1 MKAEL
6 RDLSEVRKSLVVEI
20 STMEVDAGI
29 ERLSQHYR
37 RSLKVPGFRPGKAP
51 AKLVRLRLRDQILQ
65 EVVQDLIPK
74 AVDEA
79 IREHGLE
86 PVDTPAIRDV
96 NIEEGHPLT
105 FTATLETL
113 PTVDP
118 GEYQS
123 LTLRRPPV
131 DVTDESVAAE
141 LERLRERAVRFEAVE
156 GRDVAQGDTVTVDLE
171 RSVIKPALAAESS
184 EPGETEPHENI
195 EIEIGGSANPPGFDE
210 QLLGLSVGASRDFT
224 LTYPEDHE
232 NTGLAGS
239 EVAYTVAIK
248 VIREKVL
255 SSLDDEIARD
265 LGSFDTLAALT
276 DQVKADLVRQAELD
290 ADGQVRSELLRQ
302 LAGRVE
308 GEVPEALIARE
319 VDRRVERFVE
329 HLINQRVDP
338 RRANID
344 WGRIPERTARS
355 FNRHCAEPDR
365 DRRNRSQRSV
375 DGRGRGTRSGSGAPG
390 RTRRAHRVCRQGALG
405 KRRGHRSAQGRYE
418 TRKGHRLRLD
428 PGNDRDGVAA
438 FPPDIRVVSPTTYIR
453 KRVTVHA

>member
-6 RDLSEVRKSLVVEI
+6 RDLSEIRKSLVVEI
-20 STMEVDAGI
+20 PTTEVDAGI

-37 RSLKVPGFRPGKAP
+37 RSIKLPGFRPGKAP

-118 GEYQS
+118 GEYRD

-131 DVTDESVAAE
+131 EVTDESVTAA
-141 LERLRERAVRFEAVE
+141 LERLRERAARFEAVE
-156 GRDVAQGDTVTVDLE
+156 GRDVAHGDSVTVDLE
-171 RSVIKPALAAESS
+171 RRVIKPAIAAESS
-184 EPGETEPHENI
+184 APDESEHHENI

-210 QLLGLSVGASRDFT
+210 QLMGLSVGASRNFT
-224 LTYPEDHE
+224 LTYPEDHG
-232 NTGLAGS
+232 TPGLAGA
-239 EVAYTVAIK
+239 EMAYTVSIK
-248 VIREKVL
+248 TLREKVMP
-255 SSLDDEIARD
+255 SLDDEFARG

-276 DQVKADLVRQAELD
+276 DQVRADLLRQAELD
-290 ADGQVRSELLRQ
+290 ADGQVRSELLQQ
-302 LAGRVE
+302 LAGRLE
-308 GEVPEALIARE
+308 GEVPEALVARE

-329 HLINQRVDP
+329 HLIAQRVDP

-344 WGRIPERTARS
+344 WDAFRKEQQGPATATVRSMIVIDEIARKEALTVEDAELDQEVERQ
-355 FNRHCAEPDR
+355 AER
-365 DRRNRSQRSV
+365 
-375 DGRGRGTRSGSGAPG
+375 AG
-390 RTRRAHRVCRQGALG
+390 RTPSAARALLEKEGGIGRLKDGLRREKAIDFVLTQA
-405 KRRGHRSAQGRYE
+405 
-418 TRKGHRLRLD
+418 T
-428 PGNDRDGVAA
+428 
-438 FPPDIRVVSPTTYIR
+438 I
-453 KRVTVHA
+453 VTA

>member
-20 STMEVDAGI
+20 PTTEVDAGI
-29 ERLSQHYR
+29 ERLSQRYR

-51 AKLVRLRLRDQILQ
+51 AKLVRLRLHDQILQ
-65 EVVQDLIPK
+65 EVVQDLIPR

-118 GEYQS
+118 GEYRS

-131 DVTDESVAAE
+131 DVTDEFVAAA
-141 LERLRERAVRFEAVE
+141 LERLRERAARFETVE

-171 RSVIKPALAAESS
+171 RRVIKLAIAAESS
-184 EPGETEPHENI
+184 DPGKPEPHENV

-210 QLLGLSVGASRDFT
+210 QLLGLSVGASRDFA

-232 NTGLAGS
+232 TKVLAGS
-239 EVAYTVAIK
+239 EVAYTVVVKA
-248 VIREKVL
+248 IREKVMP
-255 SSLDDEIARD
+255 SLDDEFARD

-276 DQVKADLVRQAELD
+276 DQVKADLVRQGELD

-344 WGRIPERTARS
+344 WDAFRKEQHEPATATMRSMIVIDEIARKEALTVEDAELDQEVERQAERAGRTAS
-355 FNRHCAEPDR
+355 A
-365 DRRNRSQRSV
+365 
-375 DGRGRGTRSGSGAPG
+375 A
-390 RTRRAHRVCRQGALG
+390 RALLEKEGG
-405 KRRGHRSAQGRYE
+405 IG
-418 TRKGHRLRLD
+418 RLR
-428 PGNDRDGVAA
+428 DGMRREKAIDFVLTQAT
-438 FPPDIRVVSPTTYIR
+438 I
-453 KRVTVHA
+453 VTA

>member
-344 WGRIPERTARS
+344 WDGFRKEQHDPSTATVRSLIVIDEIARKEALTVEDAELDREVERQ
-355 FNRHCAEPDR
+355 AER
-365 DRRNRSQRSV
+365 
-375 DGRGRGTRSGSGAPG
+375 AG
-390 RTRRAHRVCRQGALG
+390 RTVSAARALLEKEGG
-405 KRRGHRSAQGRYE
+405 IG
-418 TRKGHRLRLD
+418 RLR
-428 PGNDRDGVAA
+428 DGMRREKAIDFVLTQAT
-438 FPPDIRVVSPTTYIR
+438 I
-453 KRVTVHA
+453 VTA

>member
-1 MKAEL
+1 MSS
-6 RDLSEVRKSLVVEI
+6 RFRP
-20 STMEVDAGI
+20 TEVDAGI
-29 ERLSQHYR
+29 ERLSQRYR

-131 DVTDESVAAE
+131 DVTDESVVAA
-141 LERLRERAVRFEAVE
+141 LERLRERAARFEAVE
-156 GRDVAQGDTVTVDLE
+156 GRDVAQGDTVPVDLE
-171 RSVIKPALAAESS
+171 RRVIKPAIATESS
-184 EPGETEPHENI
+184 EPGQPEAHENI

-210 QLLGLSVGASRDFT
+210 QLLGLSVGTSRDFT

-248 VIREKVL
+248 AIREKVL
-255 SSLDDEIARD
+255 PSLDDEFARV

-319 VDRRVERFVE
+319 VDRRVERFLE

-344 WGRIPERTARS
+344 WDAFRKEQHDPATATVRSLIVIDEIARKEALTVEDAELDQEVERQ
-355 FNRHCAEPDR
+355 AER
-365 DRRNRSQRSV
+365 
-375 DGRGRGTRSGSGAPG
+375 AG
-390 RTRRAHRVCRQGALG
+390 RTVSAARALLEKEGG
-405 KRRGHRSAQGRYE
+405 IG
-418 TRKGHRLRLD
+418 RLR
-428 PGNDRDGVAA
+428 DGMRREKAIDLVLTQAT
-438 FPPDIRVVSPTTYIR
+438 I
-453 KRVTVHA
+453 VTA

>member
-6 RDLSEVRKSLVVEI
+6 RDLSEIRKSLVVEVP
-20 STMEVDAGI
+20 TTEVDAGI
-29 ERLSQHYR
+29 ERLSQRYR
-37 RSLKVPGFRPGKAP
+37 RSVKVPGFRPGKAP

-113 PTVDP
+113 PAVDP

-131 DVTDESVAAE
+131 DVTDESVTAA
-141 LERLRERAVRFEAVE
+141 LERLRERAARFEAVE
-156 GRDVAQGDTVTVDLE
+156 GRDVAHGDTVTVDLE
-171 RSVIKPALAAESS
+171 RRVITPAIAAESPS
-184 EPGETEPHENI
+184 ASASAKPGEPEQHDGI

-224 LTYPEDHE
+224 LTYPDDHE
-232 NTGLAGS
+232 VKGLAGS

-248 VIREKVL
+248 AIREKVMP
-255 SSLDDEIARD
+255 SLDDEFARD
-265 LGSFDTLAALT
+265 LGSFETLAALT
-276 DQVKADLVRQAELD
+276 DQVRADLVRQAERD
-290 ADGQVRSELLRQ
+290 ADAQVRSELLRQ

-308 GEVPEALIARE
+308 GEVPEALVARE

-329 HLINQRVDP
+329 HLIAQQVDP
-338 RRANID
+338 RQANID
-344 WGRIPERTARS
+344 WEAFRKEQQEPATATVRSMIVIDEIARKEALTVEDTDLDEEVARQAERAGRTASAARALLEKEGGIG
-355 FNRHCAEPDR
+355 RLKDGL
-365 DRRNRSQRSV
+365 RREKAIDFVLTQA
-375 DGRGRGTRSGSGAPG
+375 T
-390 RTRRAHRVCRQGALG
+390 
-405 KRRGHRSAQGRYE
+405 
-418 TRKGHRLRLD
+418 
-428 PGNDRDGVAA
+428 
-438 FPPDIRVVSPTTYIR
+438 VVT
-453 KRVTVHA
+453 A